1 MKFWYL
7 IHSKPKDEKVAQ
19 ENLER
24 QGYETYLPL
33 ILGRA
38 KRRGKTVK
46 SIQPMFPRYMFIHL
60 SEQTDDWGPIR
71 STFGVSSLIRFGTA
85 PAKVPETLINA
96 LKNNE
101 NSEGIHEFTNK
112 PLSVGDKVL
121 IVEGP
126 FEGYEATLFSQNSDD
141 RVIVL
146 LKIAE
151 NNVKV
156 KLEQSLIEPL
166 S

>member
-38 KRRGKTVK
+38 KKKGKTIK
-46 SIQPMFPRYMFIHL
+46 AIQPMFPRYMFIHL
-60 SEQTDDWGPIR
+60 SDETDDWGPIR
-71 STFGVSSLIRFGTA
+71 STLGVSSLVRFGMK
-85 PAKVPETLINA
+85 PAKVPDGLVRKLRENEDSSGLQIIETKEI
-96 LKNNE
+96 
-101 NSEGIHEFTNK
+101 T
-112 PLSVGDKVL
+112 VDDKVR
-121 IVEGP
+121 IAEGP
-126 FEGYEATLFSQNSDD
+126 FEGYEGVFSSKSSKD

-146 LKIAE
+146 LKITE
-151 NNVKV
+151 KTT
-156 KLEQSLIEPL
+156 KLEIELDKIEPV
-166 S
+166 